1 MTVQPLKPAS
11 QLTPAIQPQVQQ
23 PGGQPQQQSFGA
35 SPNGFVSNLNRV
47 NPNAFGQQQQ
57 QQQFLSNQNH
67 VYNTVQQL
75 ANGGMVGPGQLQ
87 GRYIV
92 RAFLDFVMKLVLDQ
106 KLMFVRH
113 S

>member
-1 MTVQPLKPAS
+1 MFPTQPIHDSLATLKAAS
-11 QLTPAIQPQVQQ
+11 QLTPAIQPQVQP
-23 PGGQPQQQSFGA
+23 PGGQQQQPSFGA

-87 GRYIV
+87 GRS
-92 RAFLDFVMKLVLDQ
+92 RG
-106 KLMFVRH
+106 H
-113 S
+113 SWIS

>member
-1 MTVQPLKPAS
+1 MTVKLPLTG

-23 PGGQPQQQSFGA
+23 QQQQQQVQQQSFGA

-75 ANGGMVGPGQLQ
+75 ANGGMVGSGQLQ
-87 GRYIV
+87 GR
-92 RAFLDFVMKLVLDQ
+92 LDF
-106 KLMFVRH
+106 F
-113 S
+113 